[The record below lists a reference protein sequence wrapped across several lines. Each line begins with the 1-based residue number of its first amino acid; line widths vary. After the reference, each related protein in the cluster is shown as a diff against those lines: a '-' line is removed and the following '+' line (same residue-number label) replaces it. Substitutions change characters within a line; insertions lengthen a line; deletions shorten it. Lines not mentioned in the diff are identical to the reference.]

1 MVAVIYCDFCL
12 QEVEGLK
19 KTMKEK
25 LDKMVEKNEKLTK
38 QLERTRI
45 ETECRLEEA
54 NDDKDKLVKEIKR
67 LKGHE
72 EVEVRHSN

>member
-1 MVAVIYCDFCL
+1 
-12 QEVEGLK
+12 
-19 KTMKEK
+19 
-25 LDKMVEKNEKLTK
+25 MVEKNEKLTK